1 VRSHLEPRSNAAFRA
16 NPASPTPAI
25 AATVAGADM
34 FDGGPAGLV
43 AADSSATS
51 CTPSLLLLASPAY
64 RSSTS
69 DVRAVTCASC

>member
-1 VRSHLEPRSNAAFRA
+1 MRSHLDPRSNAALRA

-25 AATVAGADM
+25 AAIVAGVDI

-51 CTPSLLLLASPAY
+51 
-64 RSSTS
+64 
-69 DVRAVTCASC
+69 